1 MSWEGGKLDT
11 LKGVR
16 RILIV
21 LMGSI
26 GDVARGILV
35 ATAIKKSHPEIEI
48 AWLVEPKSKDVV
60 LNTPSIDKVIVFE
73 RGAGLGALWNSIKEI
88 RDFKAEV
95 TLDMQRHLKS
105 GVFSWLSGAP
115 KRIGFAKR
123 NTKEFN
129 WVFQTDFTEY
139 VDDSESKIKAY
150 LGFLTKLG
158 IPVQNIE
165 FGLKPEPPSE
175 YLESLLPTNG
185 KLIGLVL
192 GSAWET
198 KNWPVEGYKSLV
210 IEILKKQDVNLVLL
224 GDKSQIGSAEEI
236 EKLSQKERLLNLV
249 GKTKLREIISLMP
262 RMDLLV
268 GPDSGPGHI
277 AAAVGVKQ
285 VTIFGPTPPER
296 VAPFGSE
303 KLVVK
308 AEIPCAPCMRRVCP
322 GLNKICMRLVS
333 PQLVLGQICKALSL

>member
-1 MSWEGGKLDT
+1 MGALD
-11 LKGVR
+11 GVN

-35 ATAIKKSHPEIEI
+35 ANSIKKSHPRIEI

-60 LNTPSIDKVIVFE
+60 LNTPAIDKVIIFE
-73 RGAGLGALWNSIKEI
+73 RGAGLKAIFKTIKEI
-88 RDFKAEV
+88 RDFRPEI

-105 GVFSWLSGAP
+105 GLFTWISGAQQ
-115 KRIGFAKR
+115 RVGFAKK

-129 WVFQTDFTEY
+129 WIFQTEFTEF
-139 VDDSESKIKAY
+139 VSDSESKIEAY
-150 LGFLTKLG
+150 VGFLKNLG
-158 IPVQNIE
+158 IRPQVIE
-165 FGLKPEPPSE
+165 FGLKPEAPSVE
-175 YLESLLPTNG
+175 LLKAIPADG

-192 GSAWET
+192 GSAWDT
-198 KNWPVEGYKSLV
+198 KNWPVEGYK
-210 IEILKKQDVNLVLL
+210 NLVAELLKRDRLNIILL
-224 GDKSQIGSAEEI
+224 GDKSQVASAEDI
-236 EKLSQKERLLNLV
+236 ERNASNPRVVNLV
-249 GKTKLREIISLMP
+249 GKTKLREMISLIP

-303 KLVVK
+303 SLTVK
-308 AEIPCAPCMRRVCP
+308 ASVPCAPCMKRECP

-333 PQLVLGQICKALSL
+333 PQSVLGQICKALSL